1 MNFFSDKMGTKTG
14 GRSGGRTG
22 GRTGGR
28 KGSAK
33 VYYDVKKKP
42 KFLDLQKKRKIEM
55 KKKRNV

>member
-1 MNFFSDKMGTKTG
+1 MNFFSDKMGTK
-14 GRSGGRTG
+14 TG